1 MAARVERPA
10 RPLRRLPARLS
21 SAARAGAFVLLA
33 TWAGTPAAGGAEPA
47 TLLVWRLERGA
58 THAPIGAPTGRLPVG
73 SLQKPFVARAWAEAH
88 VGAQA
93 PRLRCVGGA
102 TCWAPAGHGES
113 DLARAL
119 SLSCNSYFVQLARD
133 TPAPTLERVLRAE
146 GFDLT
151 GPPSPQAAIGLPDG
165 ATPVIAPETLLQAY
179 ARLITRPW
187 PTGENVRAL
196 VLQGLREAARSGTA
210 KGLARRGLWAKT
222 GTVPALDGARLAT
235 SGWVLALDDA
245 GSGRLGL
252 LTRGTGREAARR
264 AGTAWRAEESGAGD
278 AAPAANVRV
287 LLLALLRPER
297 ASARNVGT
305 APVRLVRPGDAGA
318 WLGPQA
324 TLALDAG
331 TRLGFGQL
339 ELRAPQFGFVR
350 RLSAAL
356 QVDGRTGGALELVAD
371 VPLRDYVSGVVA
383 AEAPRADAPLREEL
397 AAVLLRFLADGPRHA
412 PRADVCDATHCAVF
426 GGQGPRLIWI
436 DPRRA
441 RIDPGG
447 PAYVPLDQDAWQR
460 ARAAAARQGPRH
472 FSGHC
477 GGRPLSERY
486 VWGAG
491 DAQATVCARHARGA
505 SASWRRV
512 WPRAALRRAFGT
524 VPQDLRV
531 DDADGV
537 WHLVV
542 TGPTARSRL
551 LFDDAHRRLAEA
563 LGWDALPSP
572 ATRVRAIPAGF
583 EAEGVGAGHRVGLC
597 LAP

>member
-1 MAARVERPA
+1 MAERVERPA
-10 RPLRRLPARLS
+10 RPPRRTRTRL
-21 SAARAGAFVLLA
+21 ARARRGAIALLA
-33 TWAGTPAAGGAEPA
+33 TLAGAPASGAAEPA
-47 TLLVWRLERGA
+47 MLLVWRLERGA
-58 THAPIGAPTGRLPVG
+58 TRAPDRAPMGRLRVG

-93 PRLRCVGGA
+93 PRLRCAGGTA
-102 TCWAPAGHGES
+102 CWAPAGHGES

-119 SLSCNSYFVQLARD
+119 SLSCNSYFLQLAQD
-133 TPAPTLERVLRAE
+133 TPANTLERVLRAE
-146 GFDLT
+146 GFDLA
-151 GPPSPQAAIGLPDG
+151 GPPSPRAAIGLPDG
-165 ATPVIAPETLLQAY
+165 TSPVIAPETLLQAY
-179 ARLITRPW
+179 ARLVARPW
-187 PTGENVRAL
+187 PAGENVRAL

-210 KGLARRGLWAKT
+210 KGLGRRGLWAKT
-222 GTVPALDGARLAT
+222 GTVPALDGAPLAT

-252 LTRGTGREAARR
+252 LTHGTGREAARR
-264 AGTAWRAEESGAGD
+264 MGAAWRAEESGAD
-278 AAPAANVRV
+278 EAVAAANVRV
-287 LLLALLRPER
+287 LLLSLLRPER

-305 APVRLVRPGDAGA
+305 SPVRLVRPGDAGA

-324 TLALDAG
+324 TLALAPG

-350 RLSAAL
+350 RVSAAL
-356 QVDGRTGGALELVAD
+356 QVDGHAGGALELVAD

-383 AEAPRADAPLREEL
+383 AEAPRADPPLREEL

-412 PRADVCDATHCAVF
+412 PKADVCDATHCAVF
-426 GGQGPRLIWI
+426 GGRGPRLIWI

-441 RIDPGG
+441 RVDPYG
-447 PAYVPLDQDAWQR
+447 PAYAPLDQDAWQR
-460 ARAAAARQGPRH
+460 ARDAAARQGPRH

-491 DAQATVCARHARGA
+491 DAQPTVCARHASGA
-505 SASWRRV
+505 SAAWRRV

-524 VPQDLRV
+524 LPQDLRV

-537 WHLVV
+537 WHLVL
-542 TGPTARSRL
+542 TGPTVRSRL
-551 LFDDAHRRLAEA
+551 LFDDAHRRLAQV

-572 ATRVRAIPAGF
+572 ATRVRAVPAGF

>member
-1 MAARVERPA
+1 MVERVERPA
-10 RPLRRLPARLS
+10 RPPRR
-21 SAARAGAFVLLA
+21 ARAWLSMARRGAVVLSATLA
-33 TWAGTPAAGGAEPA
+33 GAPVTGAAEPA
-47 TLLVWRLERGA
+47 RLLVWRLERGA
-58 THAPIGAPTGRLPVG
+58 TRAPGGAPMGRLPVG

-88 VGAQA
+88 VGADA
-93 PRLRCVGGA
+93 PRLRCAGGTA
-102 TCWAPAGHGES
+102 CWAPAGHGES

-119 SLSCNSYFVQLARD
+119 SLSCNSYFVQLAQD
-133 TPAPTLERVLRAE
+133 TPALTLERVLRAE
-146 GFDLT
+146 GFDLP
-151 GPPSPQAAIGLPDG
+151 GPPSPRAAIGLPDG
-165 ATPVIAPETLLQAY
+165 ASPVIAPEMLLQAY
-179 ARLITRPW
+179 ARLVARPW
-187 PTGENVRAL
+187 PTGEHVRAL

-222 GTVPALDGARLAT
+222 GTVPALDGAPLAT

-245 GSGRLGL
+245 YSGRLGL

-264 AGTAWRAEESGAGD
+264 TGAAWHAEESGAD
-278 AAPAANVRV
+278 EAAAAANVRV
-287 LLLALLRPER
+287 LLLALLRPES

-305 APVRLVRPGDAGA
+305 SPVRLVRPGEAGA

-324 TLALDAG
+324 SVALAAG

-350 RLSAAL
+350 RVGAAL
-356 QVDGRTGGALELVAD
+356 QVDGRAGRALDLVAE
-371 VPLRDYVSGVVA
+371 VPLRDYVDGVVT
-383 AEAPRADAPLREEL
+383 AEAPRADPPLREEL

-412 PRADVCDATHCAVF
+412 PQADVCDATHCAVF
-426 GGQGPRLIWI
+426 GGHGPRLIWT

-441 RIDPGG
+441 RVDPGG
-447 PAYVPLDQDAWQR
+447 PAYAPLDQHAWQR

-472 FSGHC
+472 FTGHC

-491 DAQATVCARHARGA
+491 DSQAAVCARHAHGA
-505 SASWRRV
+505 SAPWRRV
-512 WPRAALRRAFGT
+512 WPRAALRRVFGALA
-524 VPQDLRV
+524 QDLRI
-531 DDADGV
+531 DDADGT

-542 TGPTARSRL
+542 TGPTAHTRL
-551 LFDDAHRRLAEA
+551 LFDDAHRRLAEV

-572 ATRVRAIPAGF
+572 ATRVRAVPAGF
-583 EAEGVGAGHRVGLC
+583 EAVGVGAGHRVGLC